1 MPHSLLIN
9 IYFPDS
15 FYHQKLLKKLLAM
28 PHTRLS
34 RTTVALALCMFV
46 FHGCQQPGLNAREED
61 MEQTGPPAQTP
72 QTKLHIV
79 ASTMHKSPVSGLA
92 MTSSSDSSPDAK
104 HADPAALDFESTA
117 QPIANVSQGNTLAP
131 ANADTTMTEA
141 SREVVRKRPATTQVG
156 KQDEK
161 LPATK
166 HVEKET
172 QSSSHKDWFASFT
185 QIVAQIE
192 EDLRDETAWDNMDK
206 ILDDGAKLNFLT
218 ASITCPNDSNPATTY
233 EYTPLHYAAAKGDL
247 AIVKE
252 LVEQRSISVDIRT
265 QEDNSTPLH
274 LAASRGHLDVVEFL
288 VTQGAN
294 PNITDSEG
302 GSALHYAAA
311 GRKGEMNRD
320 VIEYLVAKGA
330 DFKKTMNPNTSMLD
344 MAVFAGNIPVIE
356 YWEDNY
362 ANSLDSDIDVLTKE
376 ALILAKHRLRQYPKE
391 RSIQDAIIRCLKNLL
406 EVRRNKNKGTH
417 ATK

>member
-1 MPHSLLIN
+1 
-9 IYFPDS
+9 
-15 FYHQKLLKKLLAM
+15 M

-34 RTTVALALCMFV
+34 RTTAALALCMFV

-61 MEQTGPPAQTP
+61 MEQTGPPARTP
-72 QTKLHIV
+72 QAKLDIV

-141 SREVVRKRPATTQVG
+141 SREVVRKRPATIQVG

-172 QSSSHKDWFASFT
+172 QSSSHKELFTLFADATERMEQDSED
-185 QIVAQIE
+185 E
-192 EDLRDETAWDNMDK
+192 EAWDTIDQV
-206 ILDDGAKLNFLT
+206 LSEGAKYDFLT
-218 ASITCPNDSNPATTY
+218 TPIMCPNDSNPTTEY
-233 EYTPLHYAAAKGDL
+233 EYTPLHYAAAKGL
-247 AIVKE
+247 LELVKE
-252 LVEQRSISVDIRT
+252 LVERWNVSVNIQT
-265 QEDNSTPLH
+265 YNNKSTPLH

-288 VTQGAN
+288 VNQGAN
-294 PNITDSEG
+294 PNITDGEG

-311 GRKGEMNRD
+311 GRRGEMNRD
-320 VIEYLVAKGA
+320 VIEYLAGKSA
-330 DFKKTMNPNTSMLD
+330 ALKESLKKSTKNGSSLLSA
-344 MAVFAGNIPVIE
+344 AVFAGNIAVVE
-356 YWEDNY
+356 YWVDTC
-362 ANSLDSDIDVLTKE
+362 SDDSAPEITTLTEK
-376 ALILAKHRLRQYPKE
+376 ALRMAKYRKLKGDRGQEH
-391 RSIQDAIIRCLKNLL
+391 IIRML
-406 EVRRNKNKGTH
+406 EEFLGTRAQHNTSNSSNK
-417 ATK
+417 